1 MVKTMILNLARRY
14 ASQIGL
20 WGLLASVIAGLF
32 GVETEAV
39 RELIGQIQSGEKTLI
54 GGILAGVVTWI
65 SWRVEKEKEQAK
77 EEGREQGQVEAK
89 SGVAKV
95 PDDDI
100 PVVRAGADDDPG
112 IVQRVRDFFDRDE
125 REPKL

>member
-1 MVKTMILNLARRY
+1 MVKTMVLNLARRY

-65 SWRVEKEKEQAK
+65 SWRVEKEKEQVK
-77 EEGREQGQVEAK
+77 EEGRQQGQAEAQ

-100 PVVRAGADDDPG
+100 PVVRAGENNDPG
-112 IVQRVRDFFDRDE
+112 IVQRVRDFFDRDG